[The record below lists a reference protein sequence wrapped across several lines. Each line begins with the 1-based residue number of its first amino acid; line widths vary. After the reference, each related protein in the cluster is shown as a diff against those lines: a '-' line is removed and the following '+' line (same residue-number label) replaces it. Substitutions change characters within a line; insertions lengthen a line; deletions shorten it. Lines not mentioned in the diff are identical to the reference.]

1 VKTEPPERKP
11 LNSQGLT
18 EPQHDA
24 CPCACPC
31 DEKTVHAGRL
41 DRHQDNESEGDADRL
56 DGLPLDD
63 LDRLAAE
70 LRTRL
75 TLDECRQLAVLLT
88 L

>member
-1 VKTEPPERKP
+1 MSANIAASDT
-11 LNSQGLT
+11 
-18 EPQHDA
+18 
-24 CPCACPC
+24 
-31 DEKTVHAGRL
+31 KTVHAGRL

-75 TLDECRQLAVLLT
+75 TPFELRRLAGLLT
-88 L
+88 DGDQLP